1 MKKLNDLVNWYINYK
16 GFTKEEEDL
25 LLGLREDTPVL
36 ADDESFKKLE
46 QEYFDRMP
54 YCNISTENRFIRF
67 GESGTSLIN
76 QVFEKEVDDET
87 MVITTRYEHN
97 AVVDCLNKCKNVT
110 KLVIEDLNQFNYK
123 KIQDVCKDYKKV
135 FVYIIGTQLMT
146 GEITPQLFFIG
157 LKELLEKTNKEYKIM
172 IDDVHGMFL
181 TPRDYSIFDYV
192 LYTAHSLVCD
202 YNMGCLISKDGSI
215 GIKAYNWGVDYLK
228 RLDIVLSRKDKLF
241 MFKNILA
248 QYFAELLADPRYCLL
263 PGTTQHIFSIETT
276 GIYFTKSMTSNLF
289 EYRIKIDP
297 ENYYHNHIRIRFQE
311 FCRQTPEDI
320 LKGIELLYNTLENLH
335 TFYDNENYRRLKY
348 E

>member
-1 MKKLNDLVNWYINYK
+1 MKRLNDLVEWYINYK

-25 LLGLREDTPVL
+25 LLSLRDDTPTF
-36 ADDESFKKLE
+36 DTDENFKKLE

-54 YCNISTENRFIRF
+54 YCNISTENRCIRF

-76 QVFEKEVDDET
+76 QVFEKEVDDDT
-87 MVITTRYEHN
+87 LVISTRYEHN
-97 AVVDCLNKCKNVT
+97 AVQDWFEKVKHLE
-110 KLVIEDLNQFNYK
+110 KLVIEDITQFNYP
-123 KIQDVCKDYKKV
+123 KIAKAIEGHKKV

-157 LKELLEKTNKEYKIM
+157 LKDLLEKSGKPYKIM

-215 GIKAYNWGVDYLK
+215 GLKAYNWGKDYLK
-228 RLDIVLSRKDKLF
+228 RLDLVLARKDKLF
-241 MFKNILA
+241 MFKNVLA
-248 QYFAELLADPRYCLL
+248 QYFAELLGDPRYKLL

-276 GIYFTKSMTSNLF
+276 GIYFTPTMTSKLF

-311 FCRQTPEDI
+311 FCRQSPENI
-320 LKGIELLYNTLENLH
+320 LKGIDLLYNTLEQIH
-335 TFYDNENYRRLKY
+335 EMYDNENYRQMKY